1 MSGCRRG
8 EEKSTTGSWILLAAG
23 ARGGRSGLKA
33 RERRDSPQAE
43 RGIRLR
49 PPRFGTGRVK
59 QYRGEVRSA
68 RAESSVHWPLAW
80 EGWSGRPEGRAVV
93 RQQQKA
99 PPERGFLAHW
109 PILPVQPL

>member
-1 MSGCRRG
+1 MDFARGRR
-8 EEKSTTGSWILLAAG
+8 E
-23 ARGGRSGLKA
+23 GGRSGLKA

-80 EGWSGRPEGRAVV
+80 EGWSGRPDGRVVV